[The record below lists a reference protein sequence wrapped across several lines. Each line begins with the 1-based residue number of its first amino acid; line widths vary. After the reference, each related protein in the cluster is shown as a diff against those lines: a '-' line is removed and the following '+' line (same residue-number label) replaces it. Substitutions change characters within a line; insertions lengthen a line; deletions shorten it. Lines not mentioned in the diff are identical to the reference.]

1 MRKREKNVLRLR
13 ERCCAWMKIFKNYRT
28 KKQLREENERLK
40 AMLSVPTQIHTVER
54 NVQKVQSSFVVPCSQ
69 RDIPEEVIKNQ
80 IARNMIEFLQPL
92 IEYDFTDDK
101 HGGKNYYGNLYA
113 ASKK

>member
-1 MRKREKNVLRLR
+1 
-13 ERCCAWMKIFKNYRT
+13 MKIFKDYRT

-40 AMLSVPTQIHTVER
+40 VMLSVPTQIHTVER

-101 HGGKNYYGNLYA
+101 HGGKNYYGNLYV

>member
-1 MRKREKNVLRLR
+1 
-13 ERCCAWMKIFKNYRT
+13 MKIFKNYRT

-40 AMLSVPTQIHTVER
+40 TLLSVSPQIHTVER
-54 NVQKVQSSFVVPCSQ
+54 NVRKVQASCAVPYDQ
-69 RDIPEEVIKNQ
+69 RDVPEDVIKNQ

-101 HGGKNYYGNLYA
+101 HGGKIHYGNLYV

>member
-1 MRKREKNVLRLR
+1 MI
-13 ERCCAWMKIFKNYRT
+13 IFKNFRS
-28 KKQLREENERLK
+28 KKQLKEENERLK
-40 AMLSVPTQIHTVER
+40 AMLSVQTQIHTVER
-54 NVQKVQSSFVVPCSQ
+54 NVQKVQSSFDVPCGQ

-101 HGGKNYYGNLYA
+101 HGRKIYYGNLYV